1 MRSFL
6 RVVDSISEWTGLT
19 ARWFAVGLVLIV
31 SLEVILRFVFNRPTL
46 WAYETSVMLGGSVY
60 ILAFAYVHRHHAHV
74 RVDIFQARLSNR
86 GRAIIDVL
94 GDLLLFFPLIF
105 LLVLVAWD
113 WTIYAW
119 TTGERMPITGW
130 YPPAG
135 PLRTIVFLGFS
146 VFALQG
152 VAQFIRDLHLLIRN
166 KPYD

>member
-1 MRSFL
+1 MRRFL
-6 RVVDSISEWTGLT
+6 KVVDSISEWVGLT
-19 ARWFAVGLVLIV
+19 GRWFAVGLVLIV

-46 WAYETSVMLGGSVY
+46 WAYELSVILGGSVY
-60 ILAFAYVHRHHAHV
+60 VLAFGYVHRHHAHV

-86 GRAIIDVL
+86 GKAIIDVL

-105 LLVLVAWD
+105 LLVWVAWD
-113 WTIYAW
+113 WVIYAW
-119 TTGERMPITGW
+119 ATGERMPITGW

-135 PLRTIVFLGFS
+135 PLRTIVFLGLS

-166 KPYD
+166 EPYD